1 MLEQRES
8 EPTGLINNFHVY
20 MVEKRRNLRPLKPG
34 INNQIE
40 LKQVLSWVSQTYAL
54 TLAASWEAAWKKAT
68 VCVVNFSLIKREG
81 KRHKNDC
88 YSNHDFAQK
97 INTS

>member
-1 MLEQRES
+1 M
-8 EPTGLINNFHVY
+8 GLIIAFISIL
-20 MVEKRRNLRPLKPG
+20 VEKGRNLRPLKPG

-40 LKQVLSWVSQTYAL
+40 LKQVLSWVSQTYGL

-68 VCVVNFSLIKREG
+68 ESIVNFSLIKREG

-88 YSNHDFAQK
+88 YRNYDYAQK